1 LNDLISV
8 RDFAQKFKYE
18 KIDLLLNN
26 AGIMT
31 LPEREVTIQGY
42 EKQVGVNHLG
52 HFHLTNLLLNKIKA
66 SSEGRIVSVSSLAH
80 EGNMGPKT
88 IDFNDL
94 WSKDSYD
101 PMKAYFY
108 SKLCNVYFTRYLAKI
123 LEKEGVKNVKCCSLH
138 PGVVRTELSRY
149 LIGDSIIKKILF

>member
-1 LNDLISV
+1 
-8 RDFAQKFKYE
+8 
-18 KIDLLLNN
+18 
-26 AGIMT
+26 M
-31 LPEREVTIQGY
+31 
-42 EKQVGVNHLG
+42 GVNHLG
-52 HFHLTNLLLNKIKA
+52 HFTLTNLLLKKVKA

-80 EGNMGPKT
+80 EAGFQMGSKT

-101 PMKAYFY
+101 PMQAYFY
-108 SKLCNVYFTRYLAKI
+108 SKLCNVYFTRHLAKI
-123 LEKEGVKNVKCCSLH
+123 LEDTGAKNVKCCSLH